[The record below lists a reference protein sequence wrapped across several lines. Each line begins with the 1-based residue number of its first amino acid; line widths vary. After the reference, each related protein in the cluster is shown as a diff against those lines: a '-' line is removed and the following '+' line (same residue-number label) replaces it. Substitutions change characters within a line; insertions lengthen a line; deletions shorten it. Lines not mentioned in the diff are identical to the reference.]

1 MNRLQKI
8 HDSFQFLI
16 GIIFDLYSSFIILLM
31 IYCDLGSQDHL
42 DFLFDSLVNELILCL
57 LIFFVFF
64 LFLEILHQPLSLPDA
79 EFFIKDLV
87 CQIVLLLLVPHGQKG
102 SRMAGGNLFIHHHL
116 LHPLIQFEKTHGIG
130 NCGTALGNPLCQLV
144 LLQIKL
150 GQKTFEGH
158 RFLDGVQVFPLN
170 V

>member
-64 LFLEILHQPLSLPDA
+64 LFVV
-79 EFFIKDLV
+79 FFRIFF
-87 CQIVLLLLVPHGQKG
+87 G
-102 SRMAGGNLFIHHHL
+102 F
-116 LHPLIQFEKTHGIG
+116 
-130 NCGTALGNPLCQLV
+130 
-144 LLQIKL
+144 
-150 GQKTFEGH
+150 
-158 RFLDGVQVFPLN
+158 
-170 V
+170 

>member
-1 MNRLQKI
+1 
-8 HDSFQFLI
+8 
-16 GIIFDLYSSFIILLM
+16 
-31 IYCDLGSQDHL
+31 
-42 DFLFDSLVNELILCL
+42 
-57 LIFFVFF
+57 
-64 LFLEILHQPLSLPDA
+64 
-79 EFFIKDLV
+79 
-87 CQIVLLLLVPHGQKG
+87 
-102 SRMAGGNLFIHHHL
+102 MAGGNFFIHHHL

-170 V
+170 VLDQRDLHSLLLRIIFDDDRNFL